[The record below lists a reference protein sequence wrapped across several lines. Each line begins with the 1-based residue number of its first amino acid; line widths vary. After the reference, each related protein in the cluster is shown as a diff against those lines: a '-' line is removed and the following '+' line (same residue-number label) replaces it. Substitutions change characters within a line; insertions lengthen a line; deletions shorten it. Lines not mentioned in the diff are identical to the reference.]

1 MGRIQKELFHTEF
14 REVCFHCEKGM
25 KKRKHVMPGGM
36 FQKRKYRE
44 VAVGIGSHIHVEV
57 VTEEIAFLVGV
68 LPPVAVR
75 LGVMAL
81 TVTGRTALFL
91 TVADTLFPLQGGS
104 PYRGTVTG
112 KSQMVRVDQAL
123 ADRNL
128 QELLPVELENKGKW
142 ILRL

>member
-1 MGRIQKELFHTEF
+1 M
-14 REVCFHCEKGM
+14 
-25 KKRKHVMPGGM
+25 
-36 FQKRKYRE
+36 
-44 VAVGIGSHIHVEV
+44 VA
-57 VTEEIAFLVGV
+57 EEIAFPVGV
-68 LPPVAVR
+68 PPPVAVR